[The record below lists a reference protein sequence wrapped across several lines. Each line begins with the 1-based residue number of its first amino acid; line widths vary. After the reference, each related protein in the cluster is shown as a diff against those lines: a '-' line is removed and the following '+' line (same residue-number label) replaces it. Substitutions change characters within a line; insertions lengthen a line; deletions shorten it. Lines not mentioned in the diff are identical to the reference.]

1 MDAKVTLSFD
11 EAVIQSAK
19 KFAESQNISL
29 SRLTEFLYRQLE
41 TNKYPTL
48 EDLPV
53 SNWVHMVAEGQAEYK
68 KAKPRKKSLKDEF
81 MESRKK

>member
-11 EAVIQSAK
+11 AEVIQSAK
-19 KFAESQNISL
+19 RFAEKQNISL

-41 TNKYPTL
+41 TKQYPNL
-48 EDLPV
+48 EELPV
-53 SNWVHMVAEGQAEYK
+53 SDWVHMVAEGKAEYK
-68 KAKPRKKSLKDEF
+68 NRGRKKPLKDEF